1 MSHPQTCR
9 RGNPS
14 LVRLG
19 WTSSRASAAW
29 GAAIIIATAFVVSL
43 SSSRRTVDVSRT
55 PGVVGPL
62 DSAGL
67 PSRRCQ
73 LLASL
78 ATDVVRCRWLF
89 IVDTFSSR
97 RRRTTSG
104 VQERSVLVELRLKS
118 AERNS
123 KCLSTQA
130 VPSWFHSCFRQLMI
144 YEDVSPALI
153 SPSALGCR
161 SMY

>member
-1 MSHPQTCR
+1 MSSVAVGFSQLTLFR
-9 RGNPS
+9 RVAGE
-14 LVRLG
+14 RL
-19 WTSSRASAAW
+19 R
-29 GAAIIIATAFVVSL
+29 
-43 SSSRRTVDVSRT
+43 VSRT

-130 VPSWFHSCFRQLMI
+130 VPSWFHSCFRQLKTCVFDLKI
-144 YEDVSPALI
+144 VICGDARSPVSVALI
-153 SPSALGCR
+153 FASSRSAAALPL
-161 SMY
+161 Y

>member
-97 RRRTTSG
+97 RRRTTSRQQDARRRG
-104 VQERSVLVELRLKS
+104 SARLRRATVGHGEANCS
-118 AERNS
+118 RRWRA
-123 KCLSTQA
+123 
-130 VPSWFHSCFRQLMI
+130 
-144 YEDVSPALI
+144 
-153 SPSALGCR
+153 GCR
-161 SMY
+161 PLPLAF

>member
-1 MSHPQTCR
+1 M
-9 RGNPS
+9 
-14 LVRLG
+14 
-19 WTSSRASAAW
+19 
-29 GAAIIIATAFVVSL
+29 GAAIIIATAASAAAAFVVSL

-97 RRRTTSG
+97 RRTTSG

-153 SPSALGCR
+153 SPSRSAAALCTSR
-161 SMY
+161 